1 MQKIG
6 VPINSNATAGLVQIT
21 QHKMVLTNLGT
32 LCRGHGMSPKS
43 CGHDRMKLNICGRKN
58 NRRVFEKWA
67 WIPTTAKAIPVA

>member
-6 VPINSNATAGLVQIT
+6 VPINSRSTDAMAGLVQIT
-21 QHKMVLTNLGT
+21 HKMVPANLGT
-32 LCRGHGMSPKS
+32 LCRGHGTSPKS

-67 WIPTTAKAIPVA
+67 